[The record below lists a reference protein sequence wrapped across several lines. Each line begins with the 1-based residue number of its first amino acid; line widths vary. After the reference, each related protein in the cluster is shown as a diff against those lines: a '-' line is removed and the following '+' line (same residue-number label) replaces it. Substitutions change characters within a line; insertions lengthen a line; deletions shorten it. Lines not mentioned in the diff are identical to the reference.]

1 MRFTDGGSRT
11 TNGGAGEGTEKV
23 LWDVRLPC
31 DAQAHVQCSGTLKM
45 SRGGLRTRA
54 CATTCHRRSGRCSG
68 CQQWWHLSVSRIS
81 YGEIVTIRVPYHL
94 LLLSN
99 DFERPKRVVTLQF
112 PQVRFLSCRCG
123 FQSLGG
129 YWLPPV
135 KTTRARRTSTR
146 TLPGVRT

>member
-1 MRFTDGGSRT
+1 
-11 TNGGAGEGTEKV
+11 
-23 LWDVRLPC
+23 
-31 DAQAHVQCSGTLKM
+31 M

-54 CATTCHRRSGRCSG
+54 CAATCHRRSGRCSG

-112 PQVRFLSCRCG
+112 PQVRFTH
-123 FQSLGG
+123 GG
-129 YWLPPV
+129 RDRPTAGAAAVGEEHKSDFL
-135 KTTRARRTSTR
+135 R
-146 TLPGVRT
+146 